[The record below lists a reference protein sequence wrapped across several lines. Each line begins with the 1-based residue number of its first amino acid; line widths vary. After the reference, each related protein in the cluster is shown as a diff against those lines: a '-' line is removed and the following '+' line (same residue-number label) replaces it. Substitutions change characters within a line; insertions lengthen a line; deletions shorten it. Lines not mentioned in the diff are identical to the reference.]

1 MDENFV
7 SLPYL
12 ITQVKFFEFF
22 PWPVEEVP
30 QVNQFDGT
38 VSVDN
43 AELIAELVKVE
54 VDHFGAAIVVLV
66 FCGLV
71 SGNDFHVQV
80 IYLDCLCIFV

>member
-1 MDENFV
+1 VYENFV
-7 SLPYL
+7 SLPDL

-38 VSVDN
+38 VSVN
-43 AELIAELVKVE
+43 NSELIAELVKVE
-54 VDHFGAAIVVLV
+54 VDHFGTAIVMLV

-80 IYLDCLCIFV
+80 IDLDRLCVLV